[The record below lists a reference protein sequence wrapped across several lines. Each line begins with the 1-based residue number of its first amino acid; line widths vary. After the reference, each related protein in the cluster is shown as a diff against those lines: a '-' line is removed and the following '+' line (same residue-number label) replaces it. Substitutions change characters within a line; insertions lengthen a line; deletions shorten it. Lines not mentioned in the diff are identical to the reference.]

1 MDSQKNND
9 IKELGMANAD
19 GLLGGKGENGGDG
32 GKGGDGIQVL
42 SIIGQIEGHYAVE
55 QSQKSTKYE
64 HLIPLLVAMEQSE
77 DVKGVLVVLNTMG
90 GDVEAGLGLAEMVAS
105 MSKPTV
111 SLIIGGSHSIGVP
124 LAVAAKRSF
133 ITKSA
138 TMTLHPVRVNGLVVG
153 APQTYNYFSDMQK
166 RIVEFICRNSRA
178 KAEAI
183 NGMMMRP
190 DMLATDV
197 GTVLDSKEATVCG
210 LIDRIGGLS
219 DALNELR
226 NMINGCDG

>member
-178 KAEAI
+178 KAETI

-197 GTVLDSKEATVCG
+197 GTVLDSKEATMCG

-219 DALNELR
+219 DALDELR
-226 NMINGCDG
+226 NMINGCDS